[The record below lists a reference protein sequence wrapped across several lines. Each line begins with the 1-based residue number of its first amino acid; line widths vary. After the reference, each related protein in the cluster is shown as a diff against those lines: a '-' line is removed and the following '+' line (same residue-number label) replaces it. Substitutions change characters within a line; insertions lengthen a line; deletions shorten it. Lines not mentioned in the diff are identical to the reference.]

1 MLVEGFF
8 LCMVGEGFGTT
19 FIFLCMLL
27 LSSPSLAFLVLVRI
41 HCDFNNSIS
50 PSSKNVRYAFIFF
63 CFNQTNIN

>member
-27 LSSPSLAFLVLVRI
+27 LSTPNLAFLVLVRI
-41 HCDFNNSIS
+41 HCDFN
-50 PSSKNVRYAFIFF
+50 KFHF
-63 CFNQTNIN
+63 CFLKKTLEREDY